1 MTTAANDGD
10 QRTADPGINGSGRNG
25 RAGAAGGS
33 DRAGAPRQSGHSD
46 SSDSSSSDA
55 SSGAAARSGA
65 PATSWS
71 VMGRTI
77 GLPVEVRRAAQ
88 WGVQYL
94 VPAAA
99 AQRIVG
105 PTGLEVTGPV
115 PGRALMALA
124 VCRYDDTDLDPYHE
138 VAVSFVVRP
147 HDVARNP
154 SAAQRTREFFSG
166 AIGAYIHRLPVDR
179 EFSCAA
185 GRDIW
190 GFPKWVATID
200 IDEPA
205 AGPARSG
212 TGTSVRLVDDGVH
225 VLSLTVAAGGR
236 LRLPSNAP
244 PSYSFRDGVL
254 RRTTW
259 TTSAEGVGGRP
270 GGATLVLGDHPM
282 ADELRSL
289 GLPKR
294 ALFSSSAARMRAS
307 FDGAEVVT
315 AAGGRH

>member
-1 MTTAANDGD
+1 MAEPTLPPMAEPALGSWAGDG
-10 QRTADPGINGSGRNG
+10 I
-25 RAGAAGGS
+25 
-33 DRAGAPRQSGHSD
+33 
-46 SSDSSSSDA
+46 
-55 SSGAAARSGA
+55 RSW
-65 PATSWS
+65 T
-71 VMGRTI
+71 VQGRTVR
-77 GLPVEVRRAAQ
+77 LPVEVRRAAQ

-115 PGRALMALA
+115 PGRAMVALA
-124 VCRYDDTDLDPYHE
+124 ACRYDDTDLDPYHE

-147 HDVARNP
+147 HDAP
-154 SAAQRTREFFSG
+154 PGASGLQKAREFATG
-166 AIGAYIHRLPVDR
+166 AVGVYIHRLPVDQ
-179 EFSCAA
+179 EFTCAA

-190 GFPKWVATID
+190 GFPKWVTAID

-205 AGPARSG
+205 DRSRVPG
-212 TGTSVRLVDDGVH
+212 TGTTVRLVDDGVH
-225 VLSLTVAAGGR
+225 VLSLTIASGGR
-236 LRLPSNAP
+236 LHLPSNAP

-259 TTSAEGVGGRP
+259 TTSSEDVAGRL

-294 ALFSSSAARMRAS
+294 ALFSSSAGHMRAS
-307 FDGAEVVT
+307 FDRAEIVT
-315 AAGGRH
+315 PTLALPHR